1 MNVLPYYP
9 IEEHRC
15 RFLYVVGS
23 GVKPGVEGK
32 RRPGREIEPMSS
44 PENRIAYRACRS
56 TFRRVEPYACRRF
69 RFERLSKAGIVVA
82 E

>member
-44 PENRIAYRACRS
+44 PENR
-56 TFRRVEPYACRRF
+56 
-69 RFERLSKAGIVVA
+69 RLSCLSEYFSKGLSRMLVGDSDSRASAKRG
-82 E
+82 